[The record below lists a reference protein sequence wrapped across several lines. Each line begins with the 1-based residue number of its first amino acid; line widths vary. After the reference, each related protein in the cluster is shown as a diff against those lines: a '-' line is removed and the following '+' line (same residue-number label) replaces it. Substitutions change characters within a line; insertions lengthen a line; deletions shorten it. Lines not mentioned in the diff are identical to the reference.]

1 MNDLL
6 DELDKKNEKALP
18 HHELTR
24 TILGFGLLVNF
35 RHRKLEYQR
44 LHQPEENVEQA
55 LPF

>member
-24 TILGFGLLVNF
+24 TILGCCFEVMN
-35 RHRKLEYQR
+35 
-44 LHQPEENVEQA
+44 EQA